1 MKSKARIL
9 FLGLLIFFNVVA
21 ILYLSKTLKQ
31 DRLKVYFFNIGQGD
45 SIFIE
50 TQNNKQILI
59 DGGPDKKVIQKLS
72 KVMPFWDRTIDLIIL
87 THPQNDHMIGLLEVL
102 KRYKVAG
109 IVETG
114 VFCEKIDCLVWEE
127 LKEKEKAI
135 IIKANIG
142 QKIILDK
149 NTEILIL
156 HPFENLSK
164 KVITKLNNTSV
175 VAKLIY
181 GSHSI
186 LLTGDIEKQVEE
198 KLILSGVNLKSEYL
212 KIAHHGSKTST
223 TEEFLN
229 MVSPKEAVMSLGLN
243 RYGHPNKEVIDLLEK
258 KSIKYYRTDKNGDIL
273 ITCLIKEECK
283 TITQK

>member
-21 ILYLSKTLKQ
+21 ILYFSKTLKQ

-114 VFCEKIDCLVWEE
+114 VFCEKIDCLIWEE
-127 LKEKEKAI
+127 LKEKEKAK

-156 HPFENLSK
+156 YPFENLSK

-229 MVSPKEAVMSLGLN
+229 MVSPKEAVISLGLN
-243 RYGHPNKEVIDLLEK
+243 RYGHPNKEVIDLLEE

>member
-1 MKSKARIL
+1 M
-9 FLGLLIFFNVVA
+9 GLLIFFNVVA
-21 ILYLSKTLKQ
+21 ILYFSKTLKQ

-114 VFCEKIDCLVWEE
+114 VFCEKIDCLIWEE
-127 LKEKEKAI
+127 LKEKEKAK

-156 HPFENLSK
+156 YPFENLSK

-229 MVSPKEAVMSLGLN
+229 MVSPKEAVISLGLN
-243 RYGHPNKEVIDLLEK
+243 RYGHPNKEVIDLLEE